1 MDSLYVLVFFMLGLA
16 TFGFGYWIGMN
27 KTNQAWQLRM
37 TALERKL
44 RHKEYR

>member
-1 MDSLYVLVFFMLGLA
+1 
-16 TFGFGYWIGMN
+16 MN